1 MEIKVCFNAKFL
13 YLSWNTFAAH
23 LCSAILIQGHSLRS
37 NFIWGTTSICF
48 LTQRRIPRTQL
59 MTQFISVPFSLTKKG
74 ISQRNLIQWYWLRQQ
89 WNQSRQ
95 VSLSGPP
102 THSSAIRYQS
112 LHIRPPPSSQLSIF
126 PANSSIWDKLGYYE
140 VHFLIRR
147 IRLLWGQ
154 RGPSVQG
161 WKSVAEAGAGYRCC
175 FFHFHFLQSSSLSL
189 STELFSFEQW
199 NIQAIS

>member
-1 MEIKVCFNAKFL
+1 
-13 YLSWNTFAAH
+13 
-23 LCSAILIQGHSLRS
+23 
-37 NFIWGTTSICF
+37 
-48 LTQRRIPRTQL
+48 

-74 ISQRNLIQWYWLRQQ
+74 ISQRSLIQWYWLRQQ
-89 WNQSRQ
+89 WYQSRQ
-95 VSLSGPP
+95 VSPSCPP
-102 THSSAIRYQS
+102 THSPAIRYQS

-147 IRLLWGQ
+147 IRFLWGH

-161 WKSVAEAGAGYRCC
+161 WKSEVEAGAGLRYWI
-175 FFHFHFLQSSSLSL
+175 FHFHFLKSSSISL
-189 STELFSFEQW
+189 FTELFSFDQW